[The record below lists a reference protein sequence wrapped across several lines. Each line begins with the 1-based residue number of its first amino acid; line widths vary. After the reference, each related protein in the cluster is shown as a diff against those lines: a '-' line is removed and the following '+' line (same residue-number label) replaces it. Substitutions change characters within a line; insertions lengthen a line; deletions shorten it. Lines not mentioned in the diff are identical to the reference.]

1 MGWREAKGRSREAG
15 GAILVYSRRAVVVAA
30 SGGSA
35 GVAFAILPTGSS
47 RKVGVGLVRGCGPHT
62 VPPRFV
68 LAPFPP
74 FFSLTVKRALSR
86 VSPHPRSHAIIRLAS
101 PRSFLVDRIQDR
113 VHRASHVRAKE
124 ATGCRLEVARFFFNG
139 PLRKRGKKE
148 GRREERK
155 EERKVEFGKFRS
167 ASFRKNDQGKVD
179 NR

>member
-86 VSPHPRSHAIIRLAS
+86 VSSRPRSYAVSL
-101 PRSFLVDRIQDR
+101 PLDRFSSI
-113 VHRASHVRAKE
+113 VSTIE
-124 ATGCRLEVARFFFNG
+124 CTAR
-139 PLRKRGKKE
+139 PTYAPRKRPAA
-148 GRREERK
+148 
-155 EERKVEFGKFRS
+155 
-167 ASFRKNDQGKVD
+167 ASRWRVFFSTDR
-179 NR
+179 